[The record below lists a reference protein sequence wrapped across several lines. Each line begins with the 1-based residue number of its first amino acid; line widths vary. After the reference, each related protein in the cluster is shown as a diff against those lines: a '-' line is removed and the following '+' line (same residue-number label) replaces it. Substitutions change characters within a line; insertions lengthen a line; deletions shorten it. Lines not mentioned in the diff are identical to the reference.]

1 MAETPIPPRGL
12 LIGTAQSWRHGSYDI
27 LLRDR
32 GQRGL
37 AAELRYTSHADLK
50 TKTGATVTLP
60 IGLARDVA
68 VALLKAADEADRLT
82 GGADAA
88 AGK

>member
-1 MAETPIPPRGL
+1 MVDKAIPPRGL
-12 LIGTAQSWRHGSYDI
+12 LIGTAQSWRYGSYDI

-60 IGLARDVA
+60 IAVARDVA
-68 VALLKAADEADRLT
+68 AALVKAADEAERLT

>member
-1 MAETPIPPRGL
+1 MVGTAIPPRGL
-12 LIGTAQSWRHGSYDI
+12 LIATAQSWRYGSYDI

-37 AAELRYTSHADLK
+37 AAELRYTSHAGLK
-50 TKTGATVTLP
+50 TRTAASLAMP
-60 IGLARDVA
+60 IGVVREVA
-68 VALLKAADEADRLT
+68 AALLKAADEAEHLI

-88 AGK
+88 ARE

>member
-1 MAETPIPPRGL
+1 MSAAANPPRGL
-12 LIGTAQSWRHGSYDI
+12 LVGTAQSWRHGSYDV

-50 TKTGATVTLP
+50 TKTGASVSMP
-60 IGLARDVA
+60 IGVVREVA
-68 VALLKAADEADRLT
+68 AALLKAAEEAERFT

-88 AGK
+88 TPK